1 MSLSDPIGDMIARI
15 KNAQLRNHKKIELP
29 SSSFKVKIAN
39 VLKNEGFIIN
49 YKVNEKEKNKSEL
62 EINLKYNAGSPVIST
77 IERVSKPGRRIFS
90 SAESLPKINNGLGI
104 AIIST
109 PKGVMTDID
118 ARKNKVGGE
127 IICKV
132 F

>member
-1 MSLSDPIGDMIARI
+1 MSLSDPIGDMLARI
-15 KNAQLRNHKKIELP
+15 KNAQSRSHKIVELP
-29 SSSFKVKIAN
+29 SSKFKIKIAD
-39 VLKNEGFIIN
+39 VLKEEGFIID
-49 YKVNEKEKNKSEL
+49 YKVEENDKKQNL
-62 EINLKYNAGSPVIST
+62 VIVLKYNFGNPVINT

-118 ARKNKVGGE
+118 ARKQKVGGE

>member
-1 MSLSDPIGDMIARI
+1 MSLTDPIGDMLARI
-15 KNAQLRNHKKIELP
+15 KNSQLRNHKKVEMP
-29 SSSFKVKIAN
+29 SSNFKMKIAD
-39 VLKNEGFIIN
+39 VLKNEGYINGFNVDKNENKQVLIID
-49 YKVNEKEKNKSEL
+49 
-62 EINLKYNAGSPVIST
+62 LKYNLGTPVISV

-90 SAESLPKINNGLGI
+90 SAEGLPKINNGLGI
-104 AIIST
+104 AIVST

-118 ARKNKVGGE
+118 ARKQRVGGE